1 MDKPPLIA
9 LLAGARE
16 TPMAA
21 KWLAQ
26 TPGVSAVVVWARGMD
41 RTDLG
46 LVARDAV
53 PGDAAGILDVTH
65 AFDTG
70 ARAAAMAQAPRA
82 AYARV
87 GRDPWTAH
95 REDHWREVDT
105 IAEAVSALPAR
116 ARVFAATGR
125 ASLPALGTHDGP
137 VFLRQLTRHDQPTGF
152 PNCTYIFGAAPFDIR
167 GEVTL
172 FEQLE
177 IDVVLARNVGG
188 IDSFPK
194 LAAAR
199 ALGLPAVLLRP
210 PPLPPGPRLRNVTEC
225 AAWIGRL

>member
-1 MDKPPLIA
+1 MDKAPLIA

-21 KWLAQ
+21 EWLAQ
-26 TPGVSAVVVWARGMD
+26 IPRVSAVVIWARGTD
-41 RTDLG
+41 RADLG
-46 LVARDAV
+46 LVARDVV
-53 PGDAAGILDVTH
+53 PADADAILDVTH
-65 AFDTG
+65 VFDTS

-87 GRDPWTAH
+87 GRDPWTAQ
-95 REDHWREVDT
+95 RQDHWREVDT
-105 IAEAVSALPAR
+105 IAEAVAALPAG

-125 ASLPALGTHDGP
+125 ASLPALGAHDGP

-152 PNCTYIFGAAPFDIR
+152 PDCTYIFGAAPFDTR
-167 GEVTL
+167 GEVAL
-172 FEQLE
+172 FEQLG

-199 ALGLPAVLLRP
+199 TLGLPVVLLRP
-210 PPLPPGPRLRNVTEC
+210 PPLPPGPRLRS
-225 AAWIGRL
+225 AADVATWVGSL